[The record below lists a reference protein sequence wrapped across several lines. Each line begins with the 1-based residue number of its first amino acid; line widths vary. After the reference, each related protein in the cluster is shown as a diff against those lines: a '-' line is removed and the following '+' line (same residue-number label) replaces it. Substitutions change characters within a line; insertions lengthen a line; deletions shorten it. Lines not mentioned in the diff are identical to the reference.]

1 MARFFLVDRGYW
13 AQDCVHRIDRQK
25 KLSSEA
31 QKFLLLEPLL
41 SDMPKLDLDGID
53 WVVVGGETNKR
64 MKFRPME

>member
-1 MARFFLVDRGYW
+1 MVDRGYW

-64 MKFRPME
+64 MKFSPME